1 MPKSNELGDKLLSFA
16 TYAVAVASEEELEE
30 TKKCLQECID
40 DEYYHG
46 QIDDIIKYA
55 IQWLSED
62 HYQTK

>member
-1 MPKSNELGDKLLSFA
+1 MENNELGGKLLSFA
-16 TYAVAVASEEELEE
+16 TYAVAVASEEEIEE
-30 TKKCLQECID
+30 TKRYLQDNID